1 MKKRT
6 LTKKQK
12 VWKHVLSVL
21 GLAFLFGLL
30 APFDSLIMNPTL
42 GLKAFTLW
50 RDAWTWLFALI
61 ISPIVYFGVCYFFE
75 YHPREFYYCFD
86 LILITIVTV
95 ISFFALVTCL
105 ALASV
110 SEGILLTT
118 SFLLLTLFIFLFIIY
133 VTWHRGL
140 AIYKDKI
147 RIFKF
152 RIKTYHTTVVD
163 SIFIEHGKFT
173 STIQITVCGDT
184 TTFRLPTISA
194 KICEQRLKTIPTAN
208 KEPKL

>member
-21 GLAFLFGLL
+21 GYIALMYLLVPVYDLLENPAIGIQAFEHWANPFYIIECAVAAPLVYLAIHYFTE
-30 APFDSLIMNPTL
+30 INPR
-42 GLKAFTLW
+42 K
-50 RDAWTWLFALI
+50 
-61 ISPIVYFGVCYFFE
+61 
-75 YHPREFYYCFD
+75 FYYCFD
-86 LILITIVTV
+86 IILIIIVTL
-95 ISFFALVTCL
+95 ISFFALVTCV
-105 ALASV
+105 ALSPA
-110 SEGILLTT
+110 SEGILLEI

-133 VTWHRGL
+133 VTWHRGI

-152 RIKTYHTTVVD
+152 RIQTYHTTVVD
-163 SIFIEHGKFT
+163 GIVIEHGKFT